1 MNIRNIDNY
10 KKSYFIMSNK
20 TYINPNA
27 IKDDSIKKNHLYSG
41 FTNTLATGITINN
54 VTKTGT
60 NPSFTGLVDT
70 VVVTGTYHYP
80 NSNGTVNLG
89 NLVNYSH
96 LTGTTATSSYH
107 TAHQLKANIDLRSE
121 NTNPSDYNHLFKI
134 SGLKYNSALTLPNEG
149 VYSTV
154 LGARSWGDK
163 SGGPTHEFA
172 LTYNGNVCHR
182 YGNEVKNED
191 NEIIPGGWEEWER
204 IITNKHTASTS
215 DYGIT
220 KLVTSTGTSQTLA
233 ATQSGMTAAYKL
245 AETANAKA
253 NDAYTKATTPATTA
267 VAGVVQLSNSTSSNA
282 ENVAATPKAVKSAYD
297 KATANTASINTL
309 RNDFNT
315 LVSGNTDATINNFRE
330 ITNFLEQFNTGDTLA
345 KTLANLEPTYKSD
358 LSGNIKM
365 YNAVGGISSG
375 TKVSSL
381 TGKTV
386 NDILDDLLFP
396 LLTPKSTDHTDPSI
410 TGFELDPNN
419 SPVLINSNVTKNVSN
434 AVFNPGK
441 WTKYDTSINYAGPI
455 TSSAYTFTIN
465 GTAFTK
471 TSISS
476 ITGST
481 SFPSQYTTPGDHE
494 YKVTINYE
502 KGPYPLNSRGIQY
515 TGLTAPASSI
525 TLTKNINVTYPWFAT
540 TVTAGELTQQ
550 STLIKWT
557 TSDMNTGEFELKP
570 HTTTASQKFSI
581 PRSVKTISLF
591 DTASGNWKADSLS
604 NWTLTNENKTING
617 KANCPYY
624 TYTFNGADK
633 RGSVKIK
640 VTF

>member
-1 MNIRNIDNY
+1 
-10 KKSYFIMSNK
+10 MSNK

-41 FTNTLATGITINN
+41 FTNTLATGVTINN
-54 VTKTGT
+54 VTKSGT

-70 VVVTGTYHYP
+70 VVVTGTYRYP
-80 NSNGTVNLG
+80 NSNGTVDLG
-89 NLVNYSH
+89 NLVDYSH
-96 LTGTTATSSYH
+96 LTSVTTAASTYHTSS
-107 TAHQLKANIDLRSE
+107 QLKANLDLRSE

-134 SGLKYNSALTLPNEG
+134 SGLKYNSNLTLNNEG
-149 VYSTV
+149 TYSTV
-154 LGARSWGDK
+154 LGARAWGDK
-163 SGGPTHEFA
+163 SGGPAHEFA
-172 LTYNGNVCHR
+172 LTFNGNICHR
-182 YGNEVKNED
+182 SGNEIKND
-191 NEIIPGGWEEWER
+191 SNQVIPGGWGEWER
-204 IITNKHTASTS
+204 IITDKHSASTS
-215 DYGIT
+215 VYGVT
-220 KLVTSTGTSQTLA
+220 KLSNSTSSNAEDVA
-233 ATQSGMTAAYKL
+233 ATPKAVKTAYDL
-245 AETANAKA
+245 ASSANTKA
-253 NDAYTKATTPATTA
+253 NSAYTKATTPATTS
-267 VAGVVQLSNSTSSNA
+267 VAGVVQLSSNINSTS
-282 ENVAATPKAVKSAYD
+282 ETVAATSKAVKSAYD

-309 RNDFNT
+309 RSDFNT

-375 TKVSSL
+375 TKVSNL

-396 LLTPKSTDHTDPSI
+396 LLTPESTDHTNPSI
-410 TGFELDPNN
+410 SGFELKPSD

-441 WTKYDTSINYAGPI
+441 WTKYDTSINYAGSI

-471 TSISS
+471 TTISS

-502 KGPYPLNSRGIQY
+502 KGPYPLNSRGIQF

-540 TVTAGELTQQ
+540 TATAGVLTQQ

-557 TSDMNTGEFELKP
+557 DNMNTGEFELKP
-570 HTTTASQKFSI
+570 HTTAAPQKFSI
-581 PRSVKTISLF
+581 PRSVKTIYLF
-591 DTASGNWKADSLS
+591 DTASGTWKTDSLS
-604 NWTLTNENKTING
+604 NWTLANENKTING
-617 KANCPYY
+617 IANCSYY

>member
-1 MNIRNIDNY
+1 
-10 KKSYFIMSNK
+10 MSEINFN
-20 TYINPNA
+20 TYIDPNA
-27 IKDDSIKKNHLYSG
+27 IEEKSIEKTHLSQDIQESLDNVASGITVVAINQEVDDANITNYITNPVFTQELNKKQNVISDLS
-41 FTNTLATGITINN
+41 TIRSNAEKATTAVQPNQVSSLAVTGIKMNGSLKGVN
-54 VTKTGT
+54 GV
-60 NPSFTGLVDT
+60 VDLGAVIT
-70 VVVTGTYHYP
+70 SLPAATTAVTGVVRLT
-80 NSNGTVNLG
+80 NS
-89 NLVNYSH
+89 
-96 LTGTTATSSYH
+96 TSSNAEDVAATPKAVK
-107 TAHQLKANIDLRSE
+107 TAYDLASSANTKANS
-121 NTNPSDYNHLFKI
+121 
-134 SGLKYNSALTLPNEG
+134 
-149 VYSTV
+149 
-154 LGARSWGDK
+154 
-163 SGGPTHEFA
+163 
-172 LTYNGNVCHR
+172 
-182 YGNEVKNED
+182 
-191 NEIIPGGWEEWER
+191 
-204 IITNKHTASTS
+204 
-215 DYGIT
+215 
-220 KLVTSTGTSQTLA
+220 
-233 ATQSGMTAAYKL
+233 
-245 AETANAKA
+245 
-253 NDAYTKATTPATTA
+253 AYTKATTPATTS
-267 VAGVVQLSNSTSSNA
+267 VAGVVQLSSNINSTS
-282 ENVAATPKAVKSAYD
+282 ETVAATSKAVKSAYD

-309 RNDFNT
+309 RSDFNT

-345 KTLANLEPTYKSD
+345 KTLANLEPTYKSE

-375 TKVSSL
+375 TKVSNL

-410 TGFELDPNN
+410 SGFELTPDD

-434 AVFNPGK
+434 AIFNPGK
-441 WTKYDTSINYAGPI
+441 WTKYDTSINYAGTI
-455 TSSAYTFTIN
+455 ASSAYTFTIN
-465 GTAFTK
+465 GTTFTK
-471 TSISS
+471 TTISS
-476 ITGST
+476 ITGLT

-494 YKVTINYE
+494 YKVTINYN
-502 KGPYPLNSRGIQY
+502 KGPYPVNSRGIQY

-540 TVTAGELTQQ
+540 TATAGALTQQ

-591 DTASGNWKADSLS
+591 DTASGTWKADSLS